1 MRVMQR
7 SSQPPPRAVEPSEG
21 EVIACGQTSAMA
33 VIDKFVDAEKASNPG
48 LPRDVILQMAM
59 HGSNCV
65 CRVAQYILSKE
76 QK

>member
-1 MRVMQR
+1 MISAKRKPEPV
-7 SSQPPPRAVEPSEG
+7 AEPSEG
-21 EVIACGQTSAMA
+21 ELVACGQTAAMS
-33 VIDKFVDAEKASNPG
+33 VIDKYVDAEKASNPG
-48 LPRDVILQMAM
+48 LPREVIHQMTM